1 METTISYNPATGEK
15 IGETPLNT
23 VEELNEAVQ
32 KAKIAQ
38 QKWAQLSFNDRRDII
53 LKAKQIMSIA
63 SGKKIQI
70 VRRLMSGADIGT
82 WFSAEK

>member
-23 VEELNEAVQ
+23 VEELNKAVQ

-38 QKWAQLSFNDRRDII
+38 QKWAQLSFKDRRDII
-53 LKAKQIMSIA
+53 LKMRIIS
-63 SGKKIQI
+63 
-70 VRRLMSGADIGT
+70 RRMPTD
-82 WFSAEK
+82 FRR